1 MDDVQQLTGTV
12 AEVLRTIG
20 HELTSLRLL
29 LQIGL
34 ILLAAIGGTLAGSL
48 IRRRIDLTA
57 LTLGWPPFLREFAR
71 LLLANLGTVIFV
83 LVVAITHAV
92 MLSLTLPSRS
102 YLLGVA
108 SSLAT
113 AWVVIALV
121 AGLIR
126 NPFVYRLVAVSA
138 WAIAALSI
146 LGLLTPTMTA
156 FDSFGV
162 VIGGLRVTP
171 LLVIKT
177 SVLLMLTLW
186 AANWASDFLDRR
198 VRSTADLTPSIQVLI
213 GKIIRLLLITFAI
226 LIALSTV
233 GIDFSALALFSGA
246 VGVGLGF
253 GLQKIVSNLVSG
265 IILLADKSIKPGD
278 VISVGEQFGWVNNMG
293 ARYTAVG
300 TPDGREFLIPN
311 EDFVTQRVI
320 NWSYSNEEVRLE
332 VPFGVSYASDP
343 HKVCAFAIAAA
354 KSVARVLVSPSPVCH
369 LKAFGDSSLD
379 FTLRFWIR
387 DPVDGSPMCAAR
399 CCWRCGIPSSAKAS
413 RFPIRCATCA
423 SARPARPRR
432 PSGRGVE
439 DGAGEAGAL
448 TLSPPRERVV
458 EASVATPRPFSRP
471 GQQADLIAGP
481 AFEGRIFE

>member
-83 LVVAITHAV
+83 LVVALTHAV

-387 DPVDGSPMCAAR
+387 DPVDGITNVRGQVLLALWDTFQR
-399 CCWRCGIPSSAKAS
+399 EGIEIPYPVRDVRISETGKAKKAK
-413 RFPIRCATCA
+413 RT
-423 SARPARPRR
+423 
-432 PSGRGVE
+432 RG
-439 DGAGEAGAL
+439 
-448 TLSPPRERVV
+448 
-458 EASVATPRPFSRP
+458 
-471 GQQADLIAGP
+471 
-481 AFEGRIFE
+481 

>member
-186 AANWASDFLDRR
+186 AANWASGFLDRR

>member
-186 AANWASDFLDRR
+186 AANWASGFLDRR

-423 SARPARPRR
+423 SARPA
-432 PSGRGVE
+432 SQEGQADEGLKT
-439 DGAGEAGAL
+439 G
-448 TLSPPRERVV
+448 RERRALLPSPLRGSGWSRR
-458 EASVATPRPFSRP
+458 ASRRRDRSVDRVNK
-471 GQQADLIAGP
+471 QI
-481 AFEGRIFE
+481 